1 MNLNETVAPDLL
13 AGDLEGS
20 TDVQLAPV
28 KGKDLR
34 RSLPREY
41 FVKKPALFV
50 GKMAFAFALIAL
62 GWCGVAW
69 ALSTPVSVIPVLAAA
84 GGMLLSGLIYAHLIE
99 LQHEC
104 LHFHAFKSARLNR
117 LFGVLAGIFI
127 FSSHSHYRY
136 DHLRHH
142 AYLGTER
149 NMEHFDYRF
158 NNLNSLK
165 GFAIAFFDL
174 NRYRR
179 VLHILGTA
187 FTGKAIEGVNNSET
201 QRHIKQEYVFYA
213 ALFILSVVASFYF
226 QTWFFALAWW
236 LPALVIAEGAHFMI
250 EMPEHYGLNTQTAP
264 NVVENTR
271 TIRTNPI
278 VAWYVNGNHTHTAHH
293 FHQGVPMCNVKMLN
307 ELIKPQLEVVETSY
321 FAFYRDVIRGRI
333 SHRTDAT
340 CMVR

>member
-1 MNLNETVAPDLL
+1 MNSNDATAPDILS
-13 AGDLEGS
+13 GDLEGS

-41 FVKKPALFV
+41 FVKKPALFFSKIV
-50 GKMAFAFALIAL
+50 FAFGLIAL
-62 GWCGVAW
+62 GWYGVYNV
-69 ALSTPVSVIPVLAAA
+69 LTTPVTVLSVAGAAL
-84 GGMLLSGLIYAHLIE
+84 GMLVSGLIYAHLIE

-104 LHFHAFKSARLNR
+104 LHYHAFKSAGLNR
-117 LFGVLAGIFI
+117 LFGVLAGMFI

-179 VLHILGTA
+179 VLSILGSA
-187 FTGKAIEGVNNSET
+187 FTGKPIDGINKEET

-213 ALFILSVVASFYF
+213 ALFVLSVAASFYF
-226 QTWFFALAWW
+226 HTWFFALAWW

-250 EMPEHYGLNTQTAP
+250 EMPEHYGLNTQTTP

-271 TIRTNPI
+271 TIRTNAI

-307 ELIKPQLEVVETSY
+307 DLIKPELEVVETSY
-321 FAFYRDVIRGRI
+321 FSFYRDVVRGRI
-333 SHRTDAT
+333 SHRVDGT
-340 CMVR
+340 CMAR